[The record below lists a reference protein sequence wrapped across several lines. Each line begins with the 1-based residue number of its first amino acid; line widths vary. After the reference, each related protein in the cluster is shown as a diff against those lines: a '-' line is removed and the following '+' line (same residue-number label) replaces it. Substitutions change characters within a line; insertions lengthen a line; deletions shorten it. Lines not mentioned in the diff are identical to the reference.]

1 MWKQSLW
8 IVVALA
14 AVAAAAV
21 AAVKVRRAYQREKFY
36 RQAYLS
42 TNAVL
47 YGPGLWFPFGRTIPG
62 KLCHMS
68 GGGQGWLS
76 LRLLEEL
83 RLDTYLDNAPRL
95 AGAVAWKSFVPGMG
109 TTIDVSWIGK
119 LTYPAVLKVSRPGGQ
134 GSIKLPIYAEYVLP
148 LFPGGDSLVYSVAL
162 SARSPHARGFFN
174 FTKPSQ
180 TPDLTVQILEG
191 DGRHSNRAPVAWEDV
206 QGRYRISG
214 DSEIFPR
221 GSPPPVRAIYT
232 RHNGLPVAD
241 STLTGPRFLQHPPGP
256 VPAGLGLGVRER

>member
-1 MWKQSLW
+1 MWKRSLW
-8 IVVALA
+8 IVVVLA
-14 AVAAAAV
+14 TAAAAAL

-42 TNAVL
+42 TNALL
-47 YGPGLWFPFGRTIPG
+47 YGPGLWFPFGRMIPG
-62 KLCHMS
+62 EMCHMS

-83 RLDTYLDNAPRL
+83 RFDTYLDNAPRL

-119 LTYPAVLKVSRPGGQ
+119 LTYPAVLRVSRAGGHS
-134 GSIKLPIYAEYVLP
+134 SIKLPIYADYVSP

-162 SARSPHARGFFN
+162 SARTPHTRGFFN
-174 FTKPSQ
+174 FTKLSQ
-180 TPDLTVQILEG
+180 TPDLTVQIIEG
-191 DGRHSNRAPVAWEDV
+191 DGRPSNRAPVAWEDV

-214 DSEIFPR
+214 DPEIFPR
-221 GSPPPVRAIYT
+221 GSPPPARAIYT

-241 STLTGPRFLQHPPGP
+241 STLAGPRFLRHPPGP
-256 VPAGLGLGVRER
+256 VPPGLGIGMRKH